1 MLAGTSLKLGV
12 SVDSETVQAGVIWMP
27 PVRKNPYLN
36 DLERF
41 IVLLL
46 KKKENSQTM
55 SLQFNCP

>member
-1 MLAGTSLKLGV
+1 MSAVSSLKLGV

-27 PVRKNPYLN
+27 PVRKNPDLN

-46 KKKENSQTM
+46 EKKENNQTM
-55 SLQFNCP
+55 LLQLNCP